1 MLTKR
6 RGDSDSDTTE
16 IWPKDDA
23 LLVRFV
29 ELLSN
34 EVVMEMLCNVLNPKA
49 LTDRLDTLMNGWV
62 RKTRTLLLQNQDCPQ
77 WRLILTN

>member
-1 MLTKR
+1 MLAKR
-6 RGDSDSDTTE
+6 RGDSDSDTTK

-34 EVVMEMLCNVLNPKA
+34 EVVVEKLRNVLNPKA
-49 LTDRLDTLMNGWV
+49 LTDKLDTLMNGWV
-62 RKTRTLLLQNQDCPQ
+62 RNMSILLL
-77 WRLILTN
+77 

>member
-1 MLTKR
+1 MLAKR

-34 EVVMEMLCNVLNPKA
+34 EVVVEKLRNVLNPKA
-49 LTDRLDTLMNGWV
+49 LTDTLDTLMNGWI
-62 RKTRTLLLQNQDCPQ
+62 RKMSILLL
-77 WRLILTN
+77 